1 MTTVSVIIPVYN
13 AEKYLSKCLDSLAYS
28 TFTDW
33 EAICVNDGS
42 LDSSLDVLNTYA
54 VNDSRFKVF
63 SQQNAGV
70 SAARNLGLSQAHGQ
84 YVYFLDSDDYIHPKS
99 LEILINAAV
108 LYDADIT
115 FGQDEYV
122 TDYNPNYDKKEN
134 VAFIVVEKPLFNYA
148 AKEKDCDFA
157 VLRKLYKK
165 SLLAGLKFDTNCC
178 ISEDGLFN
186 FYAFSK
192 AEKIA
197 HTSEKLYFYVYN
209 PLSLVHGQ
217 YSCKKIMSFLYVVEK
232 LYEDFYSKPQYADLS
247 RNRLLF
253 NVNNALK
260 YIKKTDDKIS
270 LATIIVPRV
279 RDLYARHAISYKGLS
294 FSKKYQLFK
303 ILHGKV

>member
-42 LDSSLDVLNTYA
+42 LDSSLDILNTYA

-134 VAFIVVEKPLFNYA
+134 VAFIVVEK
-148 AKEKDCDFA
+148 
-157 VLRKLYKK
+157 
-165 SLLAGLKFDTNCC
+165 
-178 ISEDGLFN
+178 
-186 FYAFSK
+186 
-192 AEKIA
+192 
-197 HTSEKLYFYVYN
+197 
-209 PLSLVHGQ
+209 
-217 YSCKKIMSFLYVVEK
+217 